1 MVLISS
7 DFRHGLLFNLRIS
20 ISTFDLT
27 NIAAKFLLTSKVMRA
42 RLLANN
48 FSLTGGKNQFLCPH

>member
-7 DFRHGLLFNLRIS
+7 AFRYGLLFNLRIS

-48 FSLTGGKNQFLCPH
+48 FSLSGGKN